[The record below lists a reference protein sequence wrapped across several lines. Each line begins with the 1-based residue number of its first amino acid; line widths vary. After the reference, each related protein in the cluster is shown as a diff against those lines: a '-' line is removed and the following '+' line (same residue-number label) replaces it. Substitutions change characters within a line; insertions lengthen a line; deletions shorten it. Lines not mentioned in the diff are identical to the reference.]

1 MGSASLWPYRTRCT
15 VVRCLKASAS
25 SLGAYSLL
33 TTQGC
38 TSTPVGHA
46 PCSPRHHGPMCFK
59 AATGLCP
66 LLSEGSWGTWPEGC
80 ASYLS
85 HMSKMKRQK
94 EPTAMGPTC
103 FQYPERRFRSFW
115 S

>member
-1 MGSASLWPYRTRCT
+1 MRWEVFLYGPMGQDTLLGNTSTLQCAPWSL
-15 VVRCLKASAS
+15 S
-25 SLGAYSLL
+25 SLREMGLGLQAWGLNRWSLL
-33 TTQGC
+33 QEVPGDRHC
-38 TSTPVGHA
+38 T
-46 PCSPRHHGPMCFK
+46 
-59 AATGLCP
+59 
-66 LLSEGSWGTWPEGC
+66 
-80 ASYLS
+80 YLS

>member
-1 MGSASLWPYRTRCT
+1 
-15 VVRCLKASAS
+15 
-25 SLGAYSLL
+25 
-33 TTQGC
+33 
-38 TSTPVGHA
+38 
-46 PCSPRHHGPMCFK
+46 MCFK

>member
-1 MGSASLWPYRTRCT
+1 MLGDANHGVELLVPAAGGEQEPVPGECSCT
-15 VVRCLKASAS
+15 
-25 SLGAYSLL
+25 
-33 TTQGC
+33 
-38 TSTPVGHA
+38 H
-46 PCSPRHHGPMCFK
+46 
-59 AATGLCP
+59 
-66 LLSEGSWGTWPEGC
+66 
-80 ASYLS
+80 LS